1 MSRIQQ
7 MFKYTASDHSERE
20 LTALFFYPLDSS
32 EGKPTAEYA
41 FPEFHSLRDELLVR
55 LGGTAGGEQLFDSN
69 FKTWSYDDLTL
80 SEK

>member
-1 MSRIQQ
+1 